1 MREVER
7 ELTGLVARLRASQ
20 LPGPAGVRYNHERK
34 AWHWGNAV
42 IGAHNAIAPPMV
54 VVHDE
59 FGRTHAD
66 MVLGAAYEGPPGL
79 VHGGVAALF
88 LDHLM
93 GETASGLRRPTFTGT
108 LTLRYRRGHLWG
120 RSTSRADRPRGGP
133 QGLRDREHL
142 RRRGRHRRGGRGV
155 HRAAPGTRAQGAVGA

>member
-1 MREVER
+1 M
-7 ELTGLVARLRASQ
+7 
-20 LPGPAGVRYNHERK
+20 
-34 AWHWGNAV
+34 

-66 MVLGAAYEGPPGL
+66 IVLGAAYEGPPGL

-108 LTLRYRRGHLWG
+108 LTMRYRRGTPLGPLHLEG
-120 RSTSRADRPRGGP
+120 RI
-133 QGLRDREHL
+133 DREEGRKVFVVAIDL
-142 RRRGRHRRGGRGV
+142 RRRGRDRRGRRGV
-155 HRAAPGTRAQGAVGA
+155 HRAEAGTHAQGAVGCLRRSPPWTGRPA